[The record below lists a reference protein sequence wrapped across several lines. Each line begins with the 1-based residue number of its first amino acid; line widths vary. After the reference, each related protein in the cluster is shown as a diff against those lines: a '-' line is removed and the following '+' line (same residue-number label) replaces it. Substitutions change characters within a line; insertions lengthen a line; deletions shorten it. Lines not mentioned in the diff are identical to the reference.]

1 MIGGGRTVSGP
12 CNYICAWCPQNDTN
26 SSQKGRFREKKNY
39 RDHFRKK
46 HYGENGNGISMAE
59 FVEKTETKEP
69 KWICKN
75 CETIMSIGNRI
86 RHKAICKDDT
96 QSYSS
101 SESDQDDENNET
113 REEYEQNRK
122 KRNKEQQNTSCQAAQ
137 CHLSQPASQGPVPH
151 NPRP

>member
-1 MIGGGRTVSGP
+1 MIQTLHK
-12 CNYICAWCPQNDTN
+12 
-26 SSQKGRFREKKNY
+26 KGSLEREKNY
-39 RDHFRKK
+39 RDNFRKK

-101 SESDQDDENNET
+101 SESEQDDENNET
-113 REEYEQNRK
+113 REEYERAKTNVL
-122 KRNKEQQNTSCQAAQ
+122 NKTDSQDIAIQTVTHIGVQTESIDVGTDDSHILHTEQS
-137 CHLSQPASQGPVPH
+137 LKL
-151 NPRP
+151 